1 MNTFVYKIR
10 NKLTGR
16 FSTGGLYPKWRKTG
30 KVWNSKSNLARH
42 LTLFGEGGVWSFY
55 KNCEILE
62 YEVILTSSTPLGP
75 QEPDKN
81 QPALFEIEEN

>member
-16 FSTGGLYPKWRKTG
+16 FSTGGLYPKWTKTG
-30 KVWNSKSNLARH
+30 KSWRTKTNLSRH
-42 LTLFGEGGVWSFY
+42 LTLLGEKGVWHLY